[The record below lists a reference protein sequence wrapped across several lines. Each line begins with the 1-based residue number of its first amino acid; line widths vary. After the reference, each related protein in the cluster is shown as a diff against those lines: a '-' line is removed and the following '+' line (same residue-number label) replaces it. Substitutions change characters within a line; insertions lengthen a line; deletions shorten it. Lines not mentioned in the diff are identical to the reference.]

1 MIRRPPRSTRTDTLF
16 PYTTLFRSQDAH
28 HLAARDGVQR
38 GPVPAR
44 VAGGGHVG
52 VGRAHAASPWC
63 CAALP
68 LPVIR
73 TNSSSR
79 RLDLV
84 RIERTRMPA
93 SPSTANTRLRSID
106 AGSARSSVWGSRPAT
121 TGGRAQ
127 REEGGQSGM
136 NRG

>member
-79 RLDLV
+79 RLDFV
-84 RIERTRMPA
+84 RHYRTRMPA
-93 SPSTANTRLRSID
+93 SPRTANTRLGSIHRD
-106 AGSARSSVWGSRPAT
+106 LHNSSVWRSSATRVELTTRSRTAGTP
-121 TGGRAQ
+121 
-127 REEGGQSGM
+127 
-136 NRG
+136 